1 MYKIYTDG
9 SYKPTTDKGGY
20 AVIITENDQVKK
32 ILHKG
37 YIHTTNNRQEL
48 LGVLEALKYFKTPQH
63 LEIYS
68 DSSYIVTSINLHH
81 AERWIEENDETKKNL
96 DLWFQILQWC
106 KFHIVSFIWVKGH
119 NDNKY
124 NELADLYANIS
135 AIVLNPEEDVKF

>member
-9 SYKPTTDKGGY
+9 SYKSTTDKGGY
-20 AVIITENDQVKK
+20 AVIITENDQVIK

-68 DSSYIVTSINLHH
+68 DSSYVVTSLNLHH
-81 AERWIEENDETKKNL
+81 AER
-96 DLWFQILQWC
+96 
-106 KFHIVSFIWVKGH
+106 
-119 NDNKY
+119 
-124 NELADLYANIS
+124 
-135 AIVLNPEEDVKF
+135 